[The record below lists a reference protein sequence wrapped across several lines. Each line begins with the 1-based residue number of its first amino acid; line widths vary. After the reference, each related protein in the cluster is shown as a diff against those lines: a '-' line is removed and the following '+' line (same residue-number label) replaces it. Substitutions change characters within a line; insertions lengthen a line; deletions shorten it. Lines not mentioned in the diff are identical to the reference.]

1 MTRKK
6 VDRAITRVAPTIED
20 TAQVEHLLEQF
31 HQVARELRA
40 STKKEEAE
48 AVLTDI
54 NGLAEASQ
62 VALLKALS
70 KERDSDAAD
79 IAIALNEL
87 SPHKSIRKEARR
99 SLIRL
104 EEARVYPRWKPPV
117 AHTPA
122 ISIPVAHPPRFWKG
136 YVSLSREEGEV
147 QLALCW
153 EQGVDYGEVR
163 MLTFLLDFWE
173 QGLKDFISEQT
184 NKRNV
189 ESRLQQMRAQLPDVT
204 LTDCTLAEGRRL
216 VEEALSVNAWRG
228 TTPIKE
234 YRRHQNI
241 VKQLVIEA
249 EDVDEDRGL
258 TFINPKLESD
268 EVVATFVTAWA
279 LGDYGLDY
287 DLLASDSRLREGL
300 ERDEWIERRRAWAN
314 EARPSRFE
322 LIYIREREVSAPLL
336 WLPSSVSGRG
346 ASSRKEVEIGWS
358 LELSDTQLSGTL
370 QEMPMGTAVYKETGR
385 HWFWTSYTLVREH
398 EGWRMQ
404 QMVDEGANAQ
414 SLTIAE
420 LQQHIEEHDQS
431 INELMQQH
439 VSEANM
445 QELAEELLRRMTQTI
460 YYDDALIVHLPLDRT
475 YYGDAYN
482 RATGIGAIERAIV
495 YLERL
500 ARHFAEQR
508 GEILR
513 QLAISQSTLGEYYG
527 ERGMDVRARHF
538 AALAEASI
546 RESLSL
552 QDGIA
557 GHAVLAELLMK
568 QEERLDEAEAELYRA
583 KELATS
589 SSEEAMLENDLG
601 SLAIEQTD
609 LEKALRHYQR
619 VAEIDPNFE
628 GVWFKIGFA
637 QRNLKRFAEAK
648 ASYLRAIEREPQ
660 DMHAYSELCAI
671 YMNEQEPGKAREIV
685 ERGLS
690 NIPKSAHL
698 LTLLSSI
705 YLDGGDMRRAQA
717 ILAQA
722 EEIDE
727 KLEIVQ
733 SLREELNRRL
743 KK

>member
-1 MTRKK
+1 MKRKK
-6 VDRAITRVAPTIED
+6 VDQATTRVAPTIED
-20 TAQVEHLLEQF
+20 TAQVEQLLEQF

-40 STKKEEAE
+40 SANQEESE
-48 AVLTDI
+48 AVLADI
-54 NGLAEASQ
+54 NGLAEDTQ
-62 VALLKALS
+62 IALLKALS

-117 AHTPA
+117 AQTPA
-122 ISIPVAHPPRFWKG
+122 ISLPVAYPPRFWKG
-136 YVSLSREEGEV
+136 YVSQSREEGEM
-147 QLALCW
+147 QLVLCW

-163 MLTFLLDFWE
+163 MLSFLLDFWE
-173 QGLKDFISEQT
+173 QGLKDFTSEQT

-189 ESRLQQMRAQLPDVT
+189 ESRLQQMRLQLPDIT
-204 LTDCTLAEGRRL
+204 LADCTLAEGRRL
-216 VEEALSVNAWRG
+216 LEEALSVNAWRA
-228 TTPIKE
+228 TKPHKE

-258 TFINPKLESD
+258 TFINPTLESD
-268 EVVATFVTAWA
+268 EVVTTFVAAWA

-287 DLLASDSRLREGL
+287 DLLASDSRLRQGL

-322 LIYIREREVSAPLL
+322 LIFIREREVSAPLL
-336 WLPSSVSGRG
+336 WLPSSVSGKG
-346 ASSRKEVEIGWS
+346 ASSRKEAEISWS

-385 HWFWTSYTLVREH
+385 HWFWTSYTLVH
-398 EGWRMQ
+398 ERDGWRIQ
-404 QMVDEGANAQ
+404 QMVDEGARAQ

-420 LQQHIEEHDQS
+420 LQQHIEEHDQR
-431 INELMQQH
+431 INELMQQQ
-439 VSEANM
+439 VSQSALQDM
-445 QELAEELLRRMTQTI
+445 AEELLWRITQTI
-460 YYDDALIVHLPLDRT
+460 FYDDALIVHLPLDRE

-482 RATGIGAIERAIV
+482 RAAGVGAIERAIV

-500 ARHFAEQR
+500 ARNFAEQR

-513 QLAISQSTLGEYYG
+513 QLAISQNSLGQYYSD
-527 ERGMDVRARHF
+527 RKMDVRARHF
-538 AALAEASI
+538 TALAEATI

-552 QDGIA
+552 QDDIA
-557 GHAVLAELLMK
+557 GHAVLAEMLMK
-568 QEERLDEAEAELYRA
+568 QDERLDEAEAELYRA
-583 KELATS
+583 KELATN
-589 SSEEAMLENDLG
+589 SSEEAMLESDLG
-601 SLAIEQTD
+601 SLSMDQAD
-609 LEKALRHYQR
+609 FEKALRHYQQ

-628 GVWFKIGFA
+628 GVWFNIGFV
-637 QRNLKRFAEAK
+637 QRNLKRFEEAK
-648 ASYLRAIEREPQ
+648 ASYLRSIEREPQ
-660 DMHAYSELCAI
+660 DMRAYSELCAI
-671 YMNEQEPGKAREIV
+671 YMNEREPGKARETV
-685 ERGLS
+685 ELGLR

-698 LTLLSSI
+698 LALLSSI
-705 YLDGGDMRRAQA
+705 YMNGGDLRRAQE

-733 SLREELNRRL
+733 SMREELNRRL